1 MNRRILCPCVSIVQ
15 IAKNMLKLLIPLAL
29 LTTVLFLTIHTVDS
43 CNEAV
48 CGSVVSKCLLTKSCN
63 CDLKNCTCCKE
74 CFNCLSYLYSE
85 CCSCV
90 DMCPKPN
97 DTGTDLS
104 RKSHVEDFDEVVP
117 QLFMVLTELPDP
129 HKRWETKTFP
139 VDMEFNHY
147 EPKKEIK
154 ITMLSAEQEVD
165 PAKQNMITVNCTVAF
180 WAQCMSWTKCKSSCL
195 SMGASSYR
203 WFHDGCCECIGQY
216 CLKFGINESRCSECP
231 GGEES
236 KQLVDDDEDDYDYGE
251 HDDDDEDV

>member
-1 MNRRILCPCVSIVQ
+1 MRYLKAPLGVSPTT
-15 IAKNMLKLLIPLAL
+15 MLKYAIAAAL
-29 LTTVLFLTIHTVDS
+29 LAVLLLLTIKTAET

-97 DTGTDLS
+97 HTGTDLS
-104 RKSHVEDFDEVVP
+104 RKSHVEDFEEVVP
-117 QLFMVLTELPDP
+117 QLFAVLTELPDP

-147 EPKKEIK
+147 DPKKEIK
-154 ITMLSAEQEVD
+154 LTMLSVEQEVD
-165 PAKQNMITVNCTVAF
+165 PNKLTMITVNCTVAF

-216 CLKFGINESRCSECP
+216 CLKFGINESRCSQCP

-236 KQLVDDDEDDYDYGE
+236 KQLIDEEEDDYDYGE
-251 HDDDDEDV
+251 HDYDDQDDD